1 MAEPEAEPHTRSAK
15 PRTRSPGKL
24 IGLLKPYRHLIGL
37 LLVLAA
43 LSNGLNLLLPRLIQQ
58 GIDSYLHQHPVV
70 LASDYLLNLSWPF
83 LAVSLLIFVCAY
95 LQSLVQTW
103 AAERVGRDL
112 RQQLAN
118 QMSEQ
123 SFPKIQE
130 LTPAKLLTFLTSDIE
145 AIKLFVSMA
154 IPSIASSL
162 ILIFGASTLLLLT
175 HWLLALA
182 VLLTLPMIGTLFF
195 RVFSRVRVL
204 FSKSQEAID
213 RLNRVINESI
223 LGSALIRVLNT
234 QHLENEK
241 FLAANAAARDNGLLI
256 LRQFAG
262 LIPWVTFI
270 AGLGTL
276 ILLVLGGRFVIEG
289 HLSLGQFT
297 AFNAYLGLLIFPVL
311 ILGFMSNLIARASA
325 SYGRISALLHTVV
338 PPHAGSNAS
347 LLRGEILAEGL
358 SISLGQKPVLCDL
371 SFRVA
376 AGSRTAIIGPT
387 AAGKSTLLYL
397 LAGLLPPDE
406 GMIRIDARP
415 LESYSKEALHRQVGF
430 VFQDSALFNMS
441 LRENIAFNQE
451 VSAADL
457 EKALATS
464 ELSAFVSG
472 LPQGLETIVSE
483 RGLSLSGGQKQRIIL
498 ARALAL
504 NPRILLLDDFTA
516 RVDTLTERRILANI
530 AANYPDLTLI
540 SVTQKIAAVE
550 PYEQILLLMEGE
562 LLASGTHA
570 GLMSSSPEY
579 VQIYQSQ
586 RSTQVYEQTEV
597 QSQQQEPVHELRPE

>member
-338 PPHAGSNAS
+338 PPHAGSDAS
-347 LLRGEILAEGL
+347 LLRGEIVAEGL
-358 SISLGQKPVLCDL
+358 SISLGQKPVLCDV

-406 GMIRIDARP
+406 GRIRIDARP

-451 VSAADL
+451 VSAAEL

-472 LPQGLETIVSE
+472 LPQGIETIVSE

-562 LLASGTHA
+562 LLASGNHA
-570 GLMSSSPEY
+570 ELMSSSPEY

-586 RSTQVYEQTEV
+586 RSTQVYEQTQE
-597 QSQQQEPVHELRPE
+597 QEPVHELRPE